1 LKSLRFVICVF
12 KTFMFEIPLYII
24 IITLFLAICLTIA
37 AGYFFWRYYF
47 VLKPAF
53 IYIGKPETKDIK
65 IEMNDYLKTH
75 WKKIRI
81 AMTSSDV
88 SQLKL
93 TIIEADTIIEDILH
107 LNNLVG
113 ETMAA
118 LLSEA
123 SLHGIIGAGKLWRFH
138 RIRNSL
144 VHDSAFKLEL
154 GTARNVLQEVDEIL
168 KIWGF

>member
-1 LKSLRFVICVF
+1 
-12 KTFMFEIPLYII
+12 MFEMPLYII

-37 AGYFFWRYYF
+37 TFYFFWRYYF
-47 VLKPAF
+47 VLKPAL
-53 IYIGKPETKDIK
+53 IYVGKPETKNVR
-65 IEMNDYLKTH
+65 IEANDYLKEH

-81 AMTSSDV
+81 SMTSSDV

-93 TIIEADTIIEDILH
+93 TIIEADTIIEDILR

-123 SLHGIIGAGKLWRFH
+123 SLHSVIGAGKLWQFH
-138 RIRNSL
+138 RIRNQL
-144 VHDSAFKLEL
+144 VHDTAFKLEL
-154 GTARNVLQEVDEIL
+154 GTARDILQKVDEVL

>member
-1 LKSLRFVICVF
+1 
-12 KTFMFEIPLYII
+12 MFEIPLYII
-24 IITLFLAICLTIA
+24 IITLFFAICFTIA
-37 AGYFFWRYYF
+37 TFYLFWRYYF
-47 VLKPAF
+47 VLKPAL
-53 IYIGKPETKDIK
+53 IYIGKPKTKDVR
-65 IEMNDYLKTH
+65 IEANDYLKEH

-81 AMTSSDV
+81 SMTSSDV

-93 TIIEADTIIEDILH
+93 TIIEADTIIEDILR

-123 SLHGIIGAGKLWRFH
+123 SLHGVIGAGKLWQLH
-138 RIRNSL
+138 KIRNQL
-144 VHDSAFKLEL
+144 VHDTSFNLEL
-154 GTARNVLQEVDEIL
+154 GTAREILQKTDEVL